1 MIVVYFIGSNRR
13 ASLLDELDG
22 IFILSRGERL
32 TKAEVQELS
41 ELSDDDLEHY
51 VTQCRRTEE
60 LV

>member
-1 MIVVYFIGSNRR
+1 MILIYVSDLYRE
-13 ASLLDELDG
+13 SLIDELDG

-32 TKAEVQELS
+32 TKAEIHELS
-41 ELSDDDLEHY
+41 ELSDDDLEYY